1 MSMLGEVEVQVLG
14 GDPSRGVME
23 VQEVEVEVQEG
34 GGLALGS
41 RVWGCC
47 GVSPSLGPA
56 LCTLSM
62 GLAGKRSPL

>member
-23 VQEVEVEVQEG
+23 VQEGEVQEG

>member
-14 GDPSRGVME
+14 GDASRGVME
-23 VQEVEVEVQEG
+23 VQEGEVEVQEG

-47 GVSPSLGPA
+47 GVSPSLGSA

-62 GLAGKRSPL
+62 GLAAKWSPL